1 MKTAMKRLTTM
12 AALVLLCLLA
22 ACGGSKTAVGGG
34 ASDMTVETVIAR
46 ATAAEPA
53 RDMSAR
59 CNFTLDFGGKNLSA
73 GGTVKMQRG
82 SIIQLSATLLG
93 FEVGRVEFT
102 PSGVLIIDRV
112 GKRYLQGGYE
122 EVEFARRNNLGFDIL
137 QSLFWGE
144 LFAVGGKVTPDRFT
158 LSRTGDMAVLMTRG
172 DELVASFVTALSTG
186 AVVKTNVTGAKD
198 MSKALNVTYNA
209 RQEGIPSDFT
219 LTAEGVGSKTGIGL
233 QLSNIRLNTGT
244 TLQPTAI
251 DASRYRRIDAK
262 TAISSLFSF

>member
-1 MKTAMKRLTTM
+1 MKQLTTIIPL
-12 AALVLLCLLA
+12 ALMLMLA

-34 ASDMTVETVIAR
+34 ASNMTVETVIAR
-46 ATAAEPA
+46 ATAVEPV

-93 FEVGRVEFT
+93 FEVGRIEFT

-112 GKRYLQGGYE
+112 GKRYLQGSYE

-158 LSRTGDMAVLMTRG
+158 LTQTGDMAVLMTRS
-172 DELVASFVTALSTG
+172 DELVASFVTAVATG
-186 AVVKTNVTGAKD
+186 AIVKTNVTGVKD

-209 RQEGIPSDFT
+209 RQEGIPSDFI

-233 QLSNIRLNTGT
+233 QLSNIRQNTGNQIQST
-244 TLQPTAI
+244 VI
-251 DASRYRRIDAK
+251 DTSRYRRIDAK
-262 TAISSLFSF
+262 TVITSLFSF